1 MSKQSSIQKYFKK
14 PRVDPGEDSSSSL
27 PLRTTD
33 NANITSANVSS
44 DEADATDLLLDS
56 EPLVSTQCSAD
67 NNSNVA
73 GPLLECHQSTQ
84 QPIPPQD
91 YGPVEVTLGSASGND
106 RASGSLSQGPPS
118 GLSEI
123 NEKATQPHLKKFP
136 DRVISGKTRS
146 FSSRWYDE
154 FKWIEY
160 SRSRDAIFCKAC
172 RHFPGSQ
179 TEYSFVR
186 NGFQDWKHL
195 RQACLRHAS
204 GKTHTVALGKLDA
217 YRESHMS
224 NSRGM
229 VLNQLHG
236 DAFVQRNKE
245 HLKAV
250 LDIVMLCAKQDIALR
265 GHRESSDA
273 LNKGNF
279 LEMFKLLSRYD
290 PAIEARLKELPRNS
304 TLMSPDVQ
312 NELLGCAVTVLLQK
326 IRQELHVPNT
336 YYAILADE
344 YKDVS
349 KQELVAVCVRYFH
362 AGVIKERA
370 IGFMNTSDLTAAG
383 ISEKILQLLEPLEL
397 DPLLCVGMCFDGA
410 AVMSGNHGG
419 VHVILK
425 RTFPNAI
432 YVHCCSHRLNL
443 VLSTV
448 ASASGHISTFFE
460 TLNSLRTFT
469 NGAQRHAIFLEIQKE
484 MHPHRQT
491 LELERPS
498 DTRWSSR
505 ASSVS
510 KVLQL
515 LDVILEMLAQC
526 SEKNGETKFEADSLL
541 HQVQTK
547 KFLFLLVTFGKLFE
561 TTEFATR
568 GLQSST
574 LSVTDTISLIENL
587 KLNLVKF
594 RDNSEGDF
602 EKVMKLSEELM
613 TKYDISEWDVS
624 SSRKRK
630 LPSKFSDS
638 VITSTLGKTA
648 SVKSDMD
655 LRQIWNIV
663 LDAQISEMNNRFQ
676 ENTYSI
682 MKTSATCLPGST
694 LFGRRELLEPTCR
707 LYGLAVEDAEFT
719 VFIQHFNRKM
729 QTEKQRY
736 PTLVEVLDSCPMDI
750 FSNINALLRVMVT
763 LPMTTCTVERLFFH
777 CASNK
782 DTLKVVDVHA
792 QAQQPVAI
800 IHGT

>member
-1 MSKQSSIQKYFKK
+1 M
-14 PRVDPGEDSSSSL
+14 
-27 PLRTTD
+27 
-33 NANITSANVSS
+33 
-44 DEADATDLLLDS
+44 
-56 EPLVSTQCSAD
+56 C
-67 NNSNVA
+67 
-73 GPLLECHQSTQ
+73 
-84 QPIPPQD
+84 
-91 YGPVEVTLGSASGND
+91 
-106 RASGSLSQGPPS
+106 
-118 GLSEI
+118 
-123 NEKATQPHLKKFP
+123 
-136 DRVISGKTRS
+136 
-146 FSSRWYDE
+146 
-154 FKWIEY
+154 
-160 SRSRDAIFCKAC
+160 
-172 RHFPGSQ
+172 
-179 TEYSFVR
+179 
-186 NGFQDWKHL
+186 
-195 RQACLRHAS
+195 
-204 GKTHTVALGKLDA
+204 
-217 YRESHMS
+217 S
-224 NSRGM
+224 NS
-229 VLNQLHG
+229 
-236 DAFVQRNKE
+236 
-245 HLKAV
+245 
-250 LDIVMLCAKQDIALR
+250 
-265 GHRESSDA
+265 
-273 LNKGNF
+273 
-279 LEMFKLLSRYD
+279 
-290 PAIEARLKELPRNS
+290 
-304 TLMSPDVQ
+304 
-312 NELLGCAVTVLLQK
+312 VTVLQK

-630 LPSKFSDS
+630 LPSKFS
-638 VITSTLGKTA
+638 IL
-648 SVKSDMD
+648 
-655 LRQIWNIV
+655 
-663 LDAQISEMNNRFQ
+663 
-676 ENTYSI
+676 
-682 MKTSATCLPGST
+682 
-694 LFGRRELLEPTCR
+694 
-707 LYGLAVEDAEFT
+707 
-719 VFIQHFNRKM
+719 
-729 QTEKQRY
+729 
-736 PTLVEVLDSCPMDI
+736 
-750 FSNINALLRVMVT
+750 
-763 LPMTTCTVERLFFH
+763 
-777 CASNK
+777 
-782 DTLKVVDVHA
+782 
-792 QAQQPVAI
+792 
-800 IHGT
+800 

>member
-1 MSKQSSIQKYFKK
+1 M
-14 PRVDPGEDSSSSL
+14 
-27 PLRTTD
+27 
-33 NANITSANVSS
+33 
-44 DEADATDLLLDS
+44 
-56 EPLVSTQCSAD
+56 
-67 NNSNVA
+67 
-73 GPLLECHQSTQ
+73 
-84 QPIPPQD
+84 
-91 YGPVEVTLGSASGND
+91 
-106 RASGSLSQGPPS
+106 
-118 GLSEI
+118 
-123 NEKATQPHLKKFP
+123 
-136 DRVISGKTRS
+136 
-146 FSSRWYDE
+146 
-154 FKWIEY
+154 
-160 SRSRDAIFCKAC
+160 
-172 RHFPGSQ
+172 
-179 TEYSFVR
+179 
-186 NGFQDWKHL
+186 
-195 RQACLRHAS
+195 
-204 GKTHTVALGKLDA
+204 
-217 YRESHMS
+217 
-224 NSRGM
+224 
-229 VLNQLHG
+229 
-236 DAFVQRNKE
+236 
-245 HLKAV
+245 
-250 LDIVMLCAKQDIALR
+250 
-265 GHRESSDA
+265 
-273 LNKGNF
+273 
-279 LEMFKLLSRYD
+279 
-290 PAIEARLKELPRNS
+290 
-304 TLMSPDVQ
+304 
-312 NELLGCAVTVLLQK
+312 LLQK

-362 AGVIKERA
+362 AGVITERA

-397 DPLLCVGMCFDGA
+397 DPLLCVGLCFDGA

-432 YVHCCSHRLNL
+432 Y

-484 MHPHRQT
+484 MHPHRQP
-491 LELERPS
+491 LELERS
-498 DTRWSSR
+498 LDTRWSSR

-547 KFLFLLVTFGKLFE
+547 KFLFLLVTFGKIFE

-574 LSVTDTISLIENL
+574 LSVTDTVSLIENL

-624 SSRKRK
+624 SPWKRK

-707 LYGLAVEDAEFT
+707 LYGLAVEDTEFT
-719 VFIQHFNRKM
+719 VFIQPEFPEFQSENANR
-729 QTEKQRY
+729 R
-736 PTLVEVLDSCPMDI
+736 
-750 FSNINALLRVMVT
+750 NR
-763 LPMTTCTVERLFFH
+763 
-777 CASNK
+777 
-782 DTLKVVDVHA
+782 DTLRLWKC
-792 QAQQPVAI
+792 
-800 IHGT
+800 

>member
-1 MSKQSSIQKYFKK
+1 M
-14 PRVDPGEDSSSSL
+14 
-27 PLRTTD
+27 
-33 NANITSANVSS
+33 
-44 DEADATDLLLDS
+44 
-56 EPLVSTQCSAD
+56 
-67 NNSNVA
+67 
-73 GPLLECHQSTQ
+73 
-84 QPIPPQD
+84 
-91 YGPVEVTLGSASGND
+91 
-106 RASGSLSQGPPS
+106 
-118 GLSEI
+118 
-123 NEKATQPHLKKFP
+123 
-136 DRVISGKTRS
+136 
-146 FSSRWYDE
+146 
-154 FKWIEY
+154 
-160 SRSRDAIFCKAC
+160 
-172 RHFPGSQ
+172 
-179 TEYSFVR
+179 
-186 NGFQDWKHL
+186 
-195 RQACLRHAS
+195 
-204 GKTHTVALGKLDA
+204 
-217 YRESHMS
+217 
-224 NSRGM
+224 
-229 VLNQLHG
+229 
-236 DAFVQRNKE
+236 
-245 HLKAV
+245 
-250 LDIVMLCAKQDIALR
+250 
-265 GHRESSDA
+265 
-273 LNKGNF
+273 
-279 LEMFKLLSRYD
+279 
-290 PAIEARLKELPRNS
+290 
-304 TLMSPDVQ
+304 
-312 NELLGCAVTVLLQK
+312 LLQK

-344 YKDVS
+344 YKDVA

-362 AGVIKERA
+362 AGVITERA

-383 ISEKILQLLEPLEL
+383 VSEKILQLLEPLEL
-397 DPLLCVGMCFDGA
+397 DPLLCVGLCFDGA

-432 YVHCCSHRLNL
+432 YV
-443 VLSTV
+443 LSTV
-448 ASASGHISTFFE
+448 ASASGHISKFFE

-484 MHPHRQT
+484 MHPHRQP
-491 LELERPS
+491 LELERSS

-547 KFLFLLVTFGKLFE
+547 KFLFLLVTFGKIFE

-574 LSVTDTISLIENL
+574 LSVTDTVSLIENL

-613 TKYDISEWDVS
+613 TKYDISDWDVS
-624 SSRKRK
+624 SPWKRK

-707 LYGLAVEDAEFT
+707 LYGLAVEDTEFT
-719 VFIQHFNRKM
+719 VFIQPEFPEFQSENANR
-729 QTEKQRY
+729 R
-736 PTLVEVLDSCPMDI
+736 
-750 FSNINALLRVMVT
+750 NR
-763 LPMTTCTVERLFFH
+763 
-777 CASNK
+777 
-782 DTLKVVDVHA
+782 DTLRLWKC
-792 QAQQPVAI
+792 
-800 IHGT
+800 